1 MQEKRGS
8 VEGDKKHENLD
19 KKLQNP
25 RQLFYQPLTVRM
37 WFRIFAGNGRRRLR
51 AFPAP
56 TATAGKA
63 PGRRRT
69 APPEPGA
76 AGAYRDE
83 NVEPLNFDDYGDFKA
98 DLC

>member
-1 MQEKRGS
+1 MKILHR
-8 VEGDKKHENLD
+8 
-19 KKLQNP
+19 KLQNP
-25 RQLFYQPLTVRM
+25 RQVFYQPLA
-37 WFRIFAGNGRRRLR
+37 FLIGLGIFAGDGRRRLR

-69 APPEPGA
+69 APPDPGA
-76 AGAYRDE
+76 AGTYRDE
-83 NVEPLNFDDYGDFKA
+83 NVEPLNFDDYGDFKP